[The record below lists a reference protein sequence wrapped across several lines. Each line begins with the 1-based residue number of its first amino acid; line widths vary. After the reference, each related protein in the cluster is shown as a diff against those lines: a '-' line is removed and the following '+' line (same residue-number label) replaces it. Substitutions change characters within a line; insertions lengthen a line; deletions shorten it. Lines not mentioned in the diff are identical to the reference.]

1 MEVAKVIAENLQ
13 YLLDDRKISVTELA
27 NHLGV
32 SRQTMT
38 NYLKAV
44 SVINIEQLDCIAK
57 YVNVSVEQLLT
68 KRTRDEQP
76 VLLFRTALNYKESIN
91 EIQEMILKYLSC
103 YEDLAR
109 LINKNIYY
117 FPEQYNLSLTNQN
130 KVIDINYECQ
140 NYFDPK
146 LKIDENL
153 DRDIGRIAE
162 EQRRL
167 LGLGD
172 NGAISLIS
180 ALTARG
186 VNVVFLDMSSS
197 EISGLSI
204 CDEIR
209 GCYIF
214 VNTNDAITVE
224 RQLFTVA
231 HEFAH
236 ILLHRPVYKRKLR
249 QSSENGEKKNL
260 LDSMA
265 DCFAGYL
272 LCPKGILSAYESLFQ
287 NVRNDLNGVYKI
299 AVSLKLQ
306 LQISLQSLLMGL
318 KKYGYINNA
327 VVSEYY
333 KIVKSDNTD
342 RNEPRSIKNDPIL
355 GETFIREKDA
365 GIQSMLQIA
374 HYQGKLE
381 DVKGREI
388 KTYFSCLNNEMKNTI
403 SKWSKEQIDIT
414 EELNTY

>member
-13 YLLDDRKISVTELA
+13 NLLDDRKISVTELA
-27 NHLGV
+27 NHLEV

-44 SVINIEQLDCIAK
+44 SVIDIQKLDSIAK
-57 YVNVSVEQLLT
+57 YINVPVEQLLT
-68 KRTRDEQP
+68 KRNCDNRPE
-76 VLLFRTALNYKESIN
+76 LIFRTALNYKESIN
-91 EIQEMILKYLSC
+91 EIQDLILKYLSC

-109 LINKNIYY
+109 LISKNISY
-117 FPEQYNLSLTNQN
+117 FPEQYNLSLTYQD

-153 DRDIGRIAE
+153 DWELARLAE

-186 VNVVFLDMSSS
+186 VNVIFLDMSSS

-204 CDEIR
+204 CDETH

-231 HEFAH
+231 HEYAH

-260 LDSMA
+260 LDDMA
-265 DCFAGYL
+265 DCFAGHL
-272 LCPKGILSAYESLFQ
+272 LCPKSILSAYESLFQ
-287 NVRNDLNGVYKI
+287 SVRNDLSGVYRI

-318 KKYGYINNA
+318 KKYGYISNA

-333 KIVKSDNTD
+333 KIIKSDNSD

-355 GETFIREKDA
+355 GESFNREKNS
-365 GIQSMLQIA
+365 GIQSMLQKA
-374 HYQGKLE
+374 HYQGKLNEGKGE
-381 DVKGREI
+381 DI
-388 KTYFSCLNNEMKNTI
+388 KTYFYCLSDELKNVI
-403 SKWSKEQIDIT
+403 EKWSKEQIDIA
-414 EELNTY
+414 EELNAL